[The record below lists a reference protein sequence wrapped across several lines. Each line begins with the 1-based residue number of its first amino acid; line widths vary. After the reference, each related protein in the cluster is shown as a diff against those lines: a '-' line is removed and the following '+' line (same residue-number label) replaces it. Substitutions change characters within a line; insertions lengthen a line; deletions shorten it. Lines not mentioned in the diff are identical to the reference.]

1 MAIFS
6 DNAKSSVLKDVPAEN
21 QEQSGSFGEKGGSL
35 PPDQAKSA
43 DSSDED
49 DHVIRKCD
57 PLIGGKL

>member
-1 MAIFS
+1 MAILS
-6 DNAKSSVLKDVPAEN
+6 DNAKSSVLKDVPAE
-21 QEQSGSFGEKGGSL
+21 QSSSFGEKGGSL
-35 PPDQAKSA
+35 PLDQAKSA

>member
-1 MAIFS
+1 MAILS
-6 DNAKSSVLKDVPAEN
+6 DNAKSSVLKDVPAE
-21 QEQSGSFGEKGGSL
+21 QSGSFGEKGGSFL
-35 PPDQAKSA
+35 PDQARSA